1 MANEKDGKYGPGNT
15 IKQWNGGSRENYEKW
30 QADRAKMAAN
40 TGTADGK
47 DRARDAMSAKRTAEE
62 SAGRMRVGKRL
73 DKKDS
78 MTALRRLAEAKAS
91 SKMSKT
97 SKIGK
102 MLDKKEMSDAPRR
115 PSVTKTTKKPAFFET
130 MKSSK
135 KKSGK

>member
-1 MANEKDGKYGPGNT
+1 MANEKGKSYD
-15 IKQWNGGSRENYEKW
+15 SMSAYEKAMAD
-30 QADRAKMAAN
+30 QAKSRTPEQN
-40 TGTADGK
+40 
-47 DRARDAMSAKRTAEE
+47 DRARDALAAKRAAEE

-91 SKMSKT
+91 KKMSKT

-102 MLDKKEMSDAPRR
+102 MLDKKEMSDSPRR

>member
-1 MANEKDGKYGPGNT
+1 
-15 IKQWNGGSRENYEKW
+15 
-30 QADRAKMAAN
+30 
-40 TGTADGK
+40 
-47 DRARDAMSAKRTAEE
+47 
-62 SAGRMRVGKRL
+62 MRVGKRL

-91 SKMSKT
+91 KKMSKT

-102 MLDKKEMSDAPRR
+102 MLDKKEMSDSPRR